1 MHPYQ
6 TPARSFSP
14 WPMSVCVC
22 MRDSEIGCQRHI
34 THPIGRDARLKNKG
48 KLPVLL
54 FGNAHAWTH
63 LVHAHARD
71 ASLLCMCLCVCV
83 WDNVQRARENC
94 MRSNRNKKEKKMLV
108 LLLCITRG
116 VCDFVSLCIIFVAFA
131 RAHTHTHT
139 DRIRAPAG
147 LRLSPPFRVLVVQ
160 FFLPETISEWKKIWM
175 HFYYVLLVRPS
186 ERIDAAFSQHIR
198 MHFIAV
204 FVQPELLV
212 CLVGSGR

>member
-1 MHPYQ
+1 MHLFQ

-63 LVHAHARD
+63 LAHAHARD

-94 MRSNRNKKEKKMLV
+94 MRSNRNKKEKKNAG
-108 LLLCITRG
+108 ITIVHHQRRLWLRFTMHHLRC
-116 VCDFVSLCIIFVAFA
+116 VCA
-131 RAHTHTHT
+131 RTHTLTQTASVHQQ
-139 DRIRAPAG
+139 DCV
-147 LRLSPPFRVLVVQ
+147 FRHL
-160 FFLPETISEWKKIWM
+160 FGFW
-175 HFYYVLLVRPS
+175 
-186 ERIDAAFSQHIR
+186 
-198 MHFIAV
+198 
-204 FVQPELLV
+204 
-212 CLVGSGR
+212 